1 MITKKTFVTTSSF
14 ILTAALLSQIYSF
27 KNTKDQSQ
35 SLNYSG
41 FINLSQN
48 VKSVSSIATD
58 SSAAFEDTVIT
69 KDIIN
74 VIDKEISKKINRTR
88 YAVRVIKAFVPVRET
103 KKIISKVDVKKETQ
117 PVIATSILNDEDLSS
132 YEINNSGLINLYAL
146 SIEDMVF
153 AKFEPVK
160 LTTTYNE
167 EIKDEVKVAQ
177 ASTAI
182 APIEADEVMATQP
195 APEKK
200 SLDNISN
207 SINTSNEESTAVDS
221 KVESREDEEMVM
233 FDYSDKST
241 PEAVK
246 KTIDQKLYERPL
258 SKTVQQAI
266 NRVIGNAPVKKLMTI
281 NTQRVFPEAT
291 QENITKID
299 NQEIDLNSDKNIIY
313 DYSQPKSKT
322 SRTEAMTATAEVDAF
337 MAPVTKT
344 EASQFT
350 LWAKE
355 INLSTQKRRQA
366 LAFEFVPDYDR
377 AERSDDQGS
386 GEIAFGYSL
395 SGEMNTQT
403 GVVQAQGVI
412 STRVELNLGGK
423 ANFEVPLI
431 NEEGMQ
437 KFLQKQGLSI
447 EGNLIMLA
455 IDPSIIDTE
464 IDSRFAARF
473 FFDKNFK
480 SLNSASGASVVLYAG
495 VKTGNVM
502 IRYLL
507 NNKESAQKIVYVGD
521 GEMYFEDSEFTD
533 SYRETFTFTT
543 RNLLGQKRK
552 ELIIDGGAISY
563 FNTNNTAKKKALNAY
578 DIKIP
583 ALTSGMRKY
592 LEFKHL
598 KDSIFVGTAGE
609 KDIEIPSNEFI
620 GKVLEI
626 NQVSSLKDRCV
637 VQINLSKDLREIK
650 ANGKN
655 RSGEMFVE
663 TSYLDK
669 DGNFS
674 RDTAEMAEKV
684 FIVGDME
691 GQFNVKLDYTDGSTE
706 FLKTFCTEG
715 SYLVEQ
721 L

>member
-27 KNTKDQSQ
+27 KNTRDQSQ
-35 SLNYSG
+35 SLNYSA

-58 SSAAFEDTVIT
+58 SSVVSEDTVIT
-69 KDIIN
+69 KDIIQ
-74 VIDKEISKKINRTR
+74 VIDKEITKKINRTR
-88 YAVRVIKAFVPVRET
+88 YSIRVIKALMPAKEA
-103 KKIISKVDVKKETQ
+103 KKIISKVAVKKEIQQLVT
-117 PVIATSILNDEDLSS
+117 TSVMNDEDLSL

-146 SIEDMVF
+146 SVEDMAF
-153 AKFEPVK
+153 AKFESVK
-160 LTTTYNE
+160 LATTYNE
-167 EIKDEVKVAQ
+167 EIKDEVEVAQ
-177 ASTAI
+177 ASTFI
-182 APIEADEVMATQP
+182 APIEADVVSTTQP
-195 APEKK
+195 ERNNI
-200 SLDNISN
+200 DNVSSTNI
-207 SINTSNEESTAVDS
+207 EESTIADS
-221 KVESREDEEMVM
+221 KVVSKEDKEDSEMVM
-233 FDYSDKST
+233 FDYSDKSA
-241 PEAVK
+241 PAAVK

-266 NRVIGNAPVKKLMTI
+266 SREIGSAPVKKLMTM
-281 NTQRVFPEAT
+281 NTQKVFPEAT
-291 QENITKID
+291 QESITKID
-299 NQEIDLNSDKNIIY
+299 NQEIDLNSDKNTIY
-313 DYSQPKSKT
+313 DYSQSKSKKSKT
-322 SRTEAMTATAEVDAF
+322 EAQTAAAEVDAF

-344 EASQFT
+344 EESQFT
-350 LWAKE
+350 LRAKE

-366 LAFEFVPDYDR
+366 LTFEFVPDYDR

-395 SGEMNTQT
+395 NGEMNTQT
-403 GVVQAQGVI
+403 GVLQAQGMI

-423 ANFEVPLI
+423 ANYEVPLI

-455 IDPSIIDTE
+455 LDPSIIDTE
-464 IDSRFAARF
+464 IDSRFAAKF

-480 SLNSASGASVVLYAG
+480 PVSSASGASAVMYAG

-521 GEMYFEDSEFTD
+521 GEMYFEDSEFLD

-563 FNTNNTAKKKALNAY
+563 FNTNNIAKKKALNAY

-583 ALTSGMRKY
+583 PQISGMRKY

-598 KDSIFVGTAGE
+598 KDSIFVGSAGE
-609 KDIEIPSNEFI
+609 KDIEIPSNDFI
-620 GKVLEI
+620 GKVLEM

-637 VQINLSKDLREIK
+637 VQINLMKDLREIK

-674 RDTAEMAEKV
+674 RDSAEMAEKV
-684 FIVGDME
+684 FIVGDLE

-706 FLKTFCTEG
+706 FLKTFCSEG
-715 SYLVEQ
+715 TYLVEQ